1 MLVKDGHASLCMH
14 YSVNTQHEVLG
25 LDLYVVNFEDLM
37 TLYDEA
43 FEGKGDL
50 VVTLLDV
57 ANARV
62 RVTSTQSDHDS
73 PPESTCIR

>member
-1 MLVKDGHASLCMH
+1 MH

-25 LDLYVVNFEDLM
+25 LDLYVVDFEDLM

-57 ANARV
+57 ANAYGSLPHRV
-62 RVTSTQSDHDS
+62 IMTALRRADVSD
-73 PPESTCIR
+73 EMCKTR